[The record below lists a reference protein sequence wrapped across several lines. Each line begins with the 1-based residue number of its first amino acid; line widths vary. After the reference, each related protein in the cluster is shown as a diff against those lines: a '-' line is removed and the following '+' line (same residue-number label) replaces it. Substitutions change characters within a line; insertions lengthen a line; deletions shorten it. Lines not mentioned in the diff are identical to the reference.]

1 MVIGIGI
8 DIIEINRIKRN
19 VEKYGEKFLAKIYT
33 PTEIE
38 YCQSKASKYQH
49 FAARFAAKEAVYK
62 ALATGWQEELSW
74 QDIEIS
80 NKPTGMPVANLKG
93 KLKAFLSDNKDLK
106 ISISHSENY
115 VTCVAIIYKT
125 DLK

>member
-8 DIIEINRIKRN
+8 DIIEINRIKQN
-19 VEKYGEKFLAKIYT
+19 VEKYGEKFLTKIYT
-33 PTEIE
+33 STEIE

-62 ALATGWQEELSW
+62 ALATGWQEVLSW

-80 NKPTGMPVANLKG
+80 NESTGMPQVTMRG
-93 KLKAFLSDNKDLK
+93 KLKEFLADDKNLK
-106 ISISHSENY
+106 ISISHSKNY
-115 VTCVAIIYKT
+115 VVSVAIIYKT
-125 DLK
+125 DSK

>member
-8 DIIEINRIKRN
+8 DIIEIDRIKQN

-80 NKPTGMPVANLKG
+80 NKPTGMPIAKLKG

-125 DLK
+125 NLK